1 MSYAALKGLNRNQIK
16 YVAIIAMLI
25 DHIAWG
31 VVDPIYPLL
40 GQIMHF
46 IGRFTGP
53 TMAFFVG
60 QGYIY
65 TRDVKKYQLRLGLC
79 ALASWGP
86 FIYFEFGYFPFL
98 HPTIPF
104 AFNIVQG
111 VTYTLFLGLTAIR
124 VWESQ
129 RLKKPVKVLCVIGLC
144 ILSLPGDWL
153 VMDVLGVLFVHVYRE
168 RPRAMWT
175 AYGLTFL
182 LPCVGMALAGGLVN
196 SWFHL
201 GVLLPILALRFLY
214 NGQGGSRRPVHKWFF
229 YVFYPAHLLALGL
242 LRWT

>member
-1 MSYAALKGLNRNQIK
+1 M
-16 YVAIIAMLI
+16 
-25 DHIAWG
+25 
-31 VVDPIYPLL
+31 
-40 GQIMHF
+40 
-46 IGRFTGP
+46 
-53 TMAFFVG
+53 
-60 QGYIY
+60 
-65 TRDVKKYQLRLGLC
+65 
-79 ALASWGP
+79 
-86 FIYFEFGYFPFL
+86 
-98 HPTIPF
+98 
-104 AFNIVQG
+104 
-111 VTYTLFLGLTAIR
+111 
-124 VWESQ
+124 
-129 RLKKPVKVLCVIGLC
+129 KVLCVIGLC